1 VETTTLD
8 LLHISVNGSM
18 QNPYAAGAVAVW
30 TSILCV
36 AAVWMVRSITSRQ
49 AISRVCLF
57 AGLALLTRPA
67 QVLIGSLLYWIGD
80 RAVTGVS
87 FLGGPPVW
95 IGPTV
100 SSIVA
105 LATWVC
111 IRAIRRVI
119 STS

>member
-1 VETTTLD
+1 VTTTIEI
-8 LLHISVNGSM
+8 LHLTVDGSM

-30 TSILCV
+30 TGILCV
-36 AAVWMVRSITSRQ
+36 AAAWMVRSITSRQ
-49 AISRVCLF
+49 AISRICLF

-105 LATWVC
+105 LATWVY

-119 STS
+119 PSS